1 MRNEMK
7 KELMTVIGF
16 VNGEPISVLVMATST
31 LQAMRLAREQNEGF
45 TPKTA
50 WRNSFTNG
58 AK

>member
-1 MRNEMK
+1 MDNKMK

-16 VNGEPISVLVMATST
+16 VNGERVVVEVMATST
-31 LQAMRLAREQNEGF
+31 LQAMRLAREQNQGF
-45 TPKTA
+45 VAKTA

>member
-1 MRNEMK
+1 MRNEMN

-16 VNGEPISVLVMATST
+16 VNGERVVVEVMATST

-45 TPKTA
+45 TAKTA